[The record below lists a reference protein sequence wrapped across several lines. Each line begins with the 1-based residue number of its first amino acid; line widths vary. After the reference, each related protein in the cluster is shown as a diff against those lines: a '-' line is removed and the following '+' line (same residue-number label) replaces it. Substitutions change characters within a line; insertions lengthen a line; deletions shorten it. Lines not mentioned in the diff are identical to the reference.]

1 MPDEYATRR
10 ELDQLRQELIRMD
23 DHGTRGVSVVQS
35 QLTDVIK
42 DVLELKS
49 EVNKRFADHQRLHE
63 REEDQRSANR
73 RWALGFGVA
82 ILAAIGGLYPY
93 LAHLHH

>member
-1 MPDEYATRR
+1 MTDEYATRR

-23 DHGTRGVSVVQS
+23 DHGTRGVSVVQA

-42 DVLELKS
+42 DVLELKG
-49 EVNKRFADHQRLHE
+49 EVNARFAEHQRHHE
-63 REEDQRSANR
+63 RDEDSRAGNR

-82 ILAAIGGLYPY
+82 ILGAIGGLYPY
-93 LAHLHH
+93 LAHLHR